1 MGRPTDYDPSFC
13 ELARN
18 YCLLGATDEDLAR
31 FFDVCVAT
39 IGNWKNA
46 HPEFLEALKAGKEQ
60 ADAQVAEKL
69 FRRALG
75 YSHKAVK
82 IALTPAGESHEVEY
96 TEQYPPD
103 TTAAIFWLKNRQP
116 EKWRDVKAQ
125 ELSGPGGSNL
135 TINLKRFTPEPASGA
150 G

>member
-1 MGRPTDYDPSFC
+1 MAGRPSAFDPSYC

-18 YCLLGATDEDLAR
+18 YCLLGATDADLAR
-31 FFDVCVAT
+31 FFDVAEAT
-39 IGNWKNA
+39 INNWKKA
-46 HPEFLEALKAGKEQ
+46 HPEFLESLKAGKEQ
-60 ADAQVAEKL
+60 ADAIVAEKL
-69 FRRALG
+69 FRRATG

-116 EKWRDVKAQ
+116 EKWRDVNKHEHAGANGAP
-125 ELSGPGGSNL
+125 LIPVLNVTIGGS
-135 TINLKRFTPEPASGA
+135 
-150 G
+150 